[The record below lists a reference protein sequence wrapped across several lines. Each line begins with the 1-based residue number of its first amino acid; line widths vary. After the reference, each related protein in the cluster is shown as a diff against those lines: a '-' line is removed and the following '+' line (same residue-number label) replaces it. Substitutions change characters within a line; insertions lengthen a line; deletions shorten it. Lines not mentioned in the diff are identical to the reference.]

1 MALAGLI
8 TVSPSSS
15 ELVATM
21 QRVKPS
27 IAGQEQAR
35 PGCALC
41 ADASNESNALTHTE
55 ASLENSNNQT
65 KASLPPLPAARAGL
79 SQPPMHPHPWPSVG
93 SASRSCLLAKL
104 TTHKQH
110 TAHTQGSCA
119 GTQTAEKLA
128 YLPAPR
134 TLAAAVRSRDD
145 VQQAC
150 TSRTCNTQSPA
161 PILTVL
167 GLRPSTV
174 SAPSRQWHTAMRKAV
189 TRSQLQGENI
199 QITAARHINVQETSG
214 NAHLSQAIHRHDCRT
229 RHRSSSAP
237 VADTLTTHKQH
248 TAHTQASCGRSQLQ
262 GENIQ
267 ITAARHIN
275 VQETSGNA
283 HLSQA
288 IHRHDCRTRHRSSSA
303 PVADTLSG

>member
-8 TVSPSSS
+8 TVFPSSS

-41 ADASNESNALTHTE
+41 ADASNESNALTHRE

-150 TSRTCNTQSPA
+150 TSRTCKHTVARTNTDSAGASTQHR
-161 PILTVL
+161 L
-167 GLRPSTV
+167 GTV
-174 SAPSRQWHTAMRKAV
+174 SAVAHCNA
-189 TRSQLQGENI
+189 QGSHEES
-199 QITAARHINVQETSG
+199 AAR
-214 NAHLSQAIHRHDCRT
+214 
-229 RHRSSSAP
+229 
-237 VADTLTTHKQH
+237 
-248 TAHTQASCGRSQLQ
+248 
-262 GENIQ
+262 
-267 ITAARHIN
+267 
-275 VQETSGNA
+275 
-283 HLSQA
+283 
-288 IHRHDCRTRHRSSSA
+288 
-303 PVADTLSG
+303 

>member
-1 MALAGLI
+1 MALPGLI

-150 TSRTCNTQSPA
+150 TSRTCKHTVARTNTDSAGASTQHR
-161 PILTVL
+161 L
-167 GLRPSTV
+167 GTV
-174 SAPSRQWHTAMRKAV
+174 SAVAHCNA
-189 TRSQLQGENI
+189 QGSHEES
-199 QITAARHINVQETSG
+199 AAR
-214 NAHLSQAIHRHDCRT
+214 
-229 RHRSSSAP
+229 
-237 VADTLTTHKQH
+237 
-248 TAHTQASCGRSQLQ
+248 
-262 GENIQ
+262 
-267 ITAARHIN
+267 
-275 VQETSGNA
+275 
-283 HLSQA
+283 
-288 IHRHDCRTRHRSSSA
+288 
-303 PVADTLSG
+303 

>member
-8 TVSPSSS
+8 TVFPSSS

-150 TSRTCNTQSPA
+150 TSRTCKHTVARTNTDSAGASTQHR
-161 PILTVL
+161 L
-167 GLRPSTV
+167 GTV
-174 SAPSRQWHTAMRKAV
+174 SAVAHCNE
-189 TRSQLQGENI
+189 QGSHVES
-199 QITAARHINVQETSG
+199 AAR
-214 NAHLSQAIHRHDCRT
+214 
-229 RHRSSSAP
+229 
-237 VADTLTTHKQH
+237 
-248 TAHTQASCGRSQLQ
+248 
-262 GENIQ
+262 
-267 ITAARHIN
+267 
-275 VQETSGNA
+275 
-283 HLSQA
+283 
-288 IHRHDCRTRHRSSSA
+288 
-303 PVADTLSG
+303 

>member
-1 MALAGLI
+1 MALPGLI

-110 TAHTQGSCA
+110 TAHTQGLLCGDSDCGEASIPTSSTHACRSCTQPRRCPTGLYEPYLQHTVARTNTDSA
-119 GTQTAEKLA
+119 GASTQH
-128 YLPAPR
+128 R
-134 TLAAAVRSRDD
+134 
-145 VQQAC
+145 
-150 TSRTCNTQSPA
+150 
-161 PILTVL
+161 L
-167 GLRPSTV
+167 GTV
-174 SAPSRQWHTAMRKAV
+174 SAVAHCNA
-189 TRSQLQGENI
+189 QGSHEES
-199 QITAARHINVQETSG
+199 AAR
-214 NAHLSQAIHRHDCRT
+214 
-229 RHRSSSAP
+229 
-237 VADTLTTHKQH
+237 
-248 TAHTQASCGRSQLQ
+248 
-262 GENIQ
+262 
-267 ITAARHIN
+267 
-275 VQETSGNA
+275 
-283 HLSQA
+283 
-288 IHRHDCRTRHRSSSA
+288 
-303 PVADTLSG
+303 

>member
-1 MALAGLI
+1 MALPGLI

-145 VQQAC
+145 AQQAC
-150 TSRTCNTQSPA
+150 ADRVCVTQSPA
-161 PILTVL
+161 PILAVL
-167 GLRPSTV
+167 GLRPGTI
-174 SAPSRQWHTAMRKAV
+174 SAVAHCNAQAV
-189 TRSQLQGENI
+189 TRSQLQGENF
-199 QITAARHINVQETSG
+199 QITAGRHRNVQETSG
-214 NAHLSQAIHRHDCRT
+214 NAHLSQVIHRHDCRT
-229 RHRSSSAP
+229 RHRSSSTP
-237 VADTLTTHKQH
+237 VSDTL
-248 TAHTQASCGRSQLQ
+248 AAQAPQS
-262 GENIQ
+262 
-267 ITAARHIN
+267 ARN
-275 VQETSGNA
+275 DLLA
-283 HLSQA
+283 
-288 IHRHDCRTRHRSSSA
+288 
-303 PVADTLSG
+303 